1 MLQFW
6 KQSHSQRTGEEGQ
19 SIKKPT
25 YGRLTGNR
33 RAGIRTLYFT
43 SGMMNWNKKDVNTKT
58 ETEQETQKPV
68 KEDRELGLLCTH
80 MQF

>member
-1 MLQFW
+1 M
-6 KQSHSQRTGEEGQ
+6 KRDKAE
-19 SIKKPT
+19 KPT

-43 SGMMNWNKKDVNTKT
+43 PGMMNWNKKDVNTKT